1 MASLISMSQAPVSL
15 QSTNSLSSSKN
26 MITFGRKQVKH
37 KSNKVTP
44 QDLDVATS
52 NINECGLPSYTSP
65 THENA
70 NQNIYAN
77 SKLVKEPIKD
87 KSTPIDAFNNGSDR
101 LQEQLKTNIL
111 HGGNKRLEWPRGSIP
126 RTVKKLSWDDEHITS
141 DDVKNNV
148 INPDVS
154 LTPMEPSHLR
164 GDVVNLDT
172 IVA

>member
-1 MASLISMSQAPVSL
+1 
-15 QSTNSLSSSKN
+15 

-44 QDLDVATS
+44 QDLDAAAA

-65 THENA
+65 THEKI

-77 SKLVKEPIKD
+77 SKMVKESLNE
-87 KSTPIDAFNNGSDR
+87 KSTTIDAFNGSDR

-126 RTVKKLSWDDEHITS
+126 RTVKKLSWDDEHINTGE
-141 DDVKNNV
+141 DVRNNV

-154 LTPMEPSHLR
+154 LTPMENVNLR
-164 GDVVNLDT
+164 GDPVNLDT